1 MTRKRKA
8 LPPVESE
15 PKSESKERKPGLREL
30 KKTRTRNEIQRQAL
44 LLFQRQGYAA
54 TTVEQIAAA
63 AEVSP
68 STFFRY
74 FATKEDVV
82 LYDDY
87 DPKFMAALLRQPR
100 GLSPISAL
108 RAAMREVFSAVSEE
122 QRELEHERGRLMSTE
137 PVLRAHSL
145 NATLGSLEML
155 TGAIAEYVGRD
166 PKDFEVRNFV
176 GALFG
181 TMYTA
186 WMAIAEDDGPVDFV
200 ARMDAALEHLD
211 AGLPL

>member
-1 MTRKRKA
+1 M
-8 LPPVESE
+8 PPVES
-15 PKSESKERKPGLREL
+15 PQRKPGLREL
-30 KKTRTRNEIQRQAL
+30 KKARTRNEIQRQAL

-87 DPKFMAALLRQPR
+87 DPKFMAALLRQPKE
-100 GLSPISAL
+100 LAPLAAV
-108 RAAMREVFSAVSEE
+108 RAATREVFSEISAD
-122 QRELEHERGRLMSTE
+122 QRELEYQRGRLINTE
-137 PVLRAHSL
+137 PALRRAHSL
-145 NATLGSLEML
+145 NATVGSVELL
-155 TGAIAEYVGRD
+155 TGAVAERVGRD

-176 GALFG
+176 GAVLG
-181 TMYTA
+181 TMFTTWQMISEGEQPPDY
-186 WMAIAEDDGPVDFV
+186 V
-200 ARMDAALEHLD
+200 AVMDAALAHLE

>member
-15 PKSESKERKPGLREL
+15 SQERKPGLREL
-30 KKTRTRNEIQRQAL
+30 KKARTRNEIQRQAL

-100 GLSPISAL
+100 GLPPITAL
-108 RAAMREVFSAVSEE
+108 RAAMREVFSAISPE
-122 QRELEHERGRLMSTE
+122 QRELEYERGRLMNTE

-145 NATLGSLEML
+145 NATLGSLEVL

-181 TMYTA
+181 TMFTA
-186 WMAIAEDDGPVDFV
+186 WMAIAEDDEPVDFV

>member
-1 MTRKRKA
+1 M
-8 LPPVESE
+8 PPVES
-15 PKSESKERKPGLREL
+15 PQRKPGLREL

-74 FATKEDVV
+74 FPTKEDVV

-87 DPKFMAALLRQPR
+87 DPKLMAALLRQPKDVP
-100 GLSPISAL
+100 PIAAL
-108 RAAMREVFSAVSEE
+108 RASIREVFSQISEE
-122 QRELEHERGRLMSTE
+122 QLRLEYERGRLMNVE

-155 TGAIAEYVGRD
+155 TGAVAERAGRD
-166 PKDFEVRNFV
+166 PQDFEVRNFV
-176 GALFG
+176 GAVFG
-181 TMYTA
+181 TMFVA
-186 WMAIAEDDGPVDFV
+186 WSAMSEGEEPMDFV
-200 ARMDAALEHLD
+200 ATMDASLAHLE